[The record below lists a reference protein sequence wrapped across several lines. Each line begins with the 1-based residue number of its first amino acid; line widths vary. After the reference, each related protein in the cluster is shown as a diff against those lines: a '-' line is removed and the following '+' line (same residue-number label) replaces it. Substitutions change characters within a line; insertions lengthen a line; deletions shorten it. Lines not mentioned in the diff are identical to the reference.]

1 VVHFA
6 SLFLIFDNF
15 YELKVLGSNGNITR
29 SVGETAFY
37 STAFCHLESIVNIK
51 TWPAGPAF

>member
-1 VVHFA
+1 MVHFA

-15 YELKVLGSNGNITR
+15 YELKVLGSNGITTW

-37 STAFCHLESIVNIK
+37 SMAFCHLETIINLLAPEFGI
-51 TWPAGPAF
+51 

>member
-1 VVHFA
+1 LPHYI
-6 SLFLIFDNF
+6 LFDDFF
-15 YELKVLGSNGNITR
+15 VLNVLRSNGITTW

-37 STAFCHLESIVNIK
+37 TMAFCHLEGIINIK